1 MLDEGPFGKRLVFY
15 DGKAE
20 KNTSIDLAPRQQR
33 ELRYAMEKG
42 FLSELE
48 QAYQAGEI
56 DDYYLIAGGRRK
68 DGKAQVKHAR
78 APLHKRQVRRRF
90 REYEQRCGVEHKHK
104 RLFHGLRRALEE
116 LIGEETTDDKVR
128 DAAQGWTIGGG
139 TRAAIYANK
148 ESERTLEKAAIA
160 RASAIEKLSSERTSA
175 ERVEEVMLA
184 AEQLH
189 RDLQDIAD
197 DLHTGGA

>member
-1 MLDEGPFGKRLVFY
+1 M
-15 DGKAE
+15 
-20 KNTSIDLAPRQQR
+20 
-33 ELRYAMEKG
+33 
-42 FLSELE
+42 
-48 QAYQAGEI
+48 
-56 DDYYLIAGGRRK
+56 
-68 DGKAQVKHAR
+68 KHAR

-197 DLHTGGA
+197 DLHTGALDTALDGAAAWVQTLKETVERLAGSDGDEGQEDEVL